1 MAVICRHFSLLS
13 PLPPP
18 LPPPSHPQF
27 PPRRSSS
34 ARFAAASS
42 SSSRSPSP
50 ASSME
55 AADKFMEFPHV
66 LAPHRSLMIDLVSAA
81 EERLGSQL
89 LPCALPPDVRCYQ
102 NDAGSARGSLYVRR
116 GQGSSKVDFLLGSW
130 LNCQLPTGGSLNIT
144 SLSAYLNNSTDAPNF
159 LFELIQSSPTSLVLI
174 LDLPPRKDLVTSPD
188 YLSTFYEETQLE
200 SRRQVLE
207 KLPEAQP
214 YFSLALYIRCVVSP
228 TAIMLRIESEAGKA
242 ERLDEIVEKYVSP
255 VAKEVLG
262 IWLDKC
268 AVVDRNVEE
277 EERAYLER
285 RDGIIKRKT
294 IEIDL
299 GSSFPRLFGTEIAN
313 RVLDVLKEVYGV

>member
-1 MAVICRHFSLLS
+1 MAVVFRHLSLLS

-18 LPPPSHPQF
+18 PSPSRS
-27 PPRRSSS
+27 PSSRSSS
-34 ARFAAASS
+34 ARFAAAAASSS

-50 ASSME
+50 ASPME

-66 LAPHRSLMIDLVSAA
+66 SAPHRSLMIDLVSAV

-89 LPCALPPDVRCYQ
+89 LPCALPHDVRYYQ
-102 NDAGSARGSLYVRR
+102 SDAGSARGSLYVRR
-116 GQGSSKVDFLLGSW
+116 GQGPSKVDFLLGSW

-144 SLSAYLNNSTDAPNF
+144 SLSVYLNNSTDAPNF
-159 LFELIQSSPTSLVLI
+159 LFELIRSSPTSLVLI
-174 LDLPPRKDLVTSPD
+174 LDLPPRKDLVTDPD
-188 YLSTFYEETQLE
+188 YLSTFYEDTQLE
-200 SRRQVLE
+200 SRRQVLD

-214 YFSLALYIRCVVSP
+214 YFSSALYIRCVVSP
-228 TAIMLRIESEAGKA
+228 TAIMLRIESGAGKA
-242 ERLDEIVEKYVSP
+242 ERLDEIVENHVSP

-268 AVVDRNVEE
+268 AAVDRNVEE
-277 EERAYLER
+277 EERAYLGR

-299 GSSFPRLFGTEIAN
+299 GSSFPRLFGPEIAK
-313 RVLDVLKEVYGV
+313 RVLDVLREVYGV